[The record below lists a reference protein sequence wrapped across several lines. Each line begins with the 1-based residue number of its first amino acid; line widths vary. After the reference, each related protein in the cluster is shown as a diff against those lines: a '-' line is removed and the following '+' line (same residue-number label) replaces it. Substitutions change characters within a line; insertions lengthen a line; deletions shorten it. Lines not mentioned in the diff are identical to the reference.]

1 MRTAE
6 GLRAAM
12 RERGLT
18 PAEDSS
24 WPQLVDKLIGDL
36 VEPRLIQPTFL
47 LDYPI
52 EMTPLAKTTERD
64 PRLVERF
71 EGFIGGMEVANSFT
85 ELNDPIEQAARL
97 RAQEENR
104 EQFSDEDF
112 DRLDEDFITAVE
124 HGMPPAGGL
133 GLGIDRM
140 VMILTGPDD
149 NPRGGAVS
157 AVAYVGVS
165 AHGPGAVPRRLGL
178 FVLLTAVMVMAAAC
192 GAGEADTPTPS
203 SGSEASAIPGTE
215 TPKRGGVLTLANR
228 GDPPAAFDT
237 MRTSSIALHHVGG
250 AIFGP
255 GNLVRRCREN
265 MYLVCPDLASNWVA
279 NPGFTEWEF
288 TIRPNVTWH
297 DGEPFTAEDVQFW
310 YGLAADGWVSDGAFV
325 RAPAYFRGD
334 LGDIESVEVLEF
346 NRVRVTLAEPNP
358 HYLTVLANPR
368 LRIAHPKHLMAPLL
382 EDGEY
387 SVAPLDVGAVGTGP
401 FKLDRYEAGSLV
413 RVVRNDDYWERGAG
427 GNLPYLD
434 GIDYVVMPNPTAMD
448 AAFRTGRIDGGA
460 RGEGHYLTQER
471 KAAIDSQLGP
481 DEVFYGEM
489 QGGMF
494 RLGFNVL
501 REGPWQDP
509 DVRQAIS
516 LWIDRETAIP
526 TVLGGFG
533 YISPTFSPAN
543 PFTSADF
550 TTWQRFN
557 RGALEERRAEAV
569 ALMAEAGQSDGFRD
583 GLSVP
588 RAADGPLRVPAQPAC
603 RAGHRHAY

>member
-1 MRTAE
+1 MS
-6 GLRAAM
+6 G
-12 RERGLT
+12 
-18 PAEDSS
+18 
-24 WPQLVDKLIGDL
+24 
-36 VEPRLIQPTFL
+36 
-47 LDYPI
+47 
-52 EMTPLAKTTERD
+52 
-64 PRLVERF
+64 
-71 EGFIGGMEVANSFT
+71 
-85 ELNDPIEQAARL
+85 
-97 RAQEENR
+97 
-104 EQFSDEDF
+104 
-112 DRLDEDFITAVE
+112 
-124 HGMPPAGGL
+124 
-133 GLGIDRM
+133 
-140 VMILTGPDD
+140 
-149 NPRGGAVS
+149 
-157 AVAYVGVS
+157 
-165 AHGPGAVPRRLGL
+165 HGPGAVLRRLGL
-178 FVLLTAVMVMAAAC
+178 FLLLAAVMVMAAAC
-192 GAGEADTPTPS
+192 GSGEEPTGTPS
-203 SGSEASAIPGTE
+203 VDSDAVPAVPGEE

-265 MYLVCPDLASNWVA
+265 MYLVCPDLASSWIA

-288 TIRPNVTWH
+288 TIRPNVAWH

-310 YGLAADGWVSDGAFV
+310 YELASDGWVSDGAFV

-334 LGDIESVEVLEF
+334 LGDIESVEILPFE
-346 NRVRVTLAEPNP
+346 RVRVTLEEPNP
-358 HYLTVLANPR
+358 HYLSVLANPR

-382 EDGEY
+382 EEGEY

-401 FKLDRYEAGSLV
+401 FKLDRYEAGSLI
-413 RVVRNDDYWERGAG
+413 RVVRSDDYWERGAG

-434 GIDYVVMPNPTAMD
+434 GIDYVIIPNATAMD

-569 ALMAEAGQSDGFRD
+569 ALMAEAGQADGFEM
-583 GLSVP
+583 GYL
-588 RAADGPLRVPAQPAC
+588 C
-603 RAGHRHAY
+603 RARLTARCEFLHNQLAGLGIDLQIHLVDEAEWNRGRVSLDYDSQPGSNFTSPIPEGTEAAYGVYSRFPDAYAKHEDAHVTLLYEELRATRTHRQRVAAWREIERHVVRDRSYVVPIAGTIQVVPYRTYVKGLVIPPEDGHTHTDFATVWLDR

>member
-1 MRTAE
+1 M
-6 GLRAAM
+6 
-12 RERGLT
+12 
-18 PAEDSS
+18 
-24 WPQLVDKLIGDL
+24 
-36 VEPRLIQPTFL
+36 
-47 LDYPI
+47 
-52 EMTPLAKTTERD
+52 
-64 PRLVERF
+64 
-71 EGFIGGMEVANSFT
+71 
-85 ELNDPIEQAARL
+85 
-97 RAQEENR
+97 
-104 EQFSDEDF
+104 
-112 DRLDEDFITAVE
+112 
-124 HGMPPAGGL
+124 
-133 GLGIDRM
+133 
-140 VMILTGPDD
+140 
-149 NPRGGAVS
+149 
-157 AVAYVGVS
+157 S

-192 GAGEADTPTPS
+192 GSGEEPTGTPS
-203 SGSEASAIPGTE
+203 VDSDAVPAVPGEE

-265 MYLVCPDLASNWVA
+265 MYLVCPDLASNWIA

-310 YGLAADGWVSDGAFV
+310 YGLAADGWESDGAPV

-382 EDGEY
+382 EEGEY

-501 REGPWQDP
+501 REGPWQDAQ
-509 DVRQAIS
+509 VRQAIS

-569 ALMAEAGQSDGFRD
+569 ALMAEAGQADGFEM
-583 GLSVP
+583 GYL
-588 RAADGPLRVPAQPAC
+588 C
-603 RAGHRHAY
+603 RARLTARCEFLHNQLAGLGIDMQIHLVDEAEWNRGRVSLDYDSQPGSNFTSPIPEGTEAAYGVYSRFPDAYAKHEDAHVTLLYEELRATRTHRQRVAAWREIERYVVRDRSYVVPIAGTIQVVPYRTYVKGLVIPPEDGHTHTDFATVWLDK